1 MATEKKSKNRW
12 VDAIT
17 SMIELTQDGM
27 LRWTVVS
34 NASTHYGD
42 EERITPVFQTTYN
55 DKALRLY
62 KVRRP
67 TNYSNALIGL
77 YSISG
82 TEPPRWITRVVLE
95 FVDSEG
101 RALWTFP
108 EVEALSDLLT
118 SVQYQ
123 VTGVSD
129 FLDTIINEAR
139 KVKGR

>member
-1 MATEKKSKNRW
+1 MATEKKSRNRW

-17 SMIELTQDGM
+17 SMIELTQDGK
-27 LRWTVVS
+27 LRWTVAPGV
-34 NASTHYGD
+34 STHYDD

-67 TNYSNALIGL
+67 TNYSNTVISL
-77 YSISG
+77 YNISG
-82 TEPPRWITRVVLE
+82 TELPRWSTRVILE

-108 EVEALSDLLT
+108 QVDALSDLLT

-139 KVKGR
+139 KAKG